1 MTRRLVYSY
10 LAITALVLAVLV
22 VPLGVSNQRRQLREV
37 QAGLERDAFVLASL
51 VEDGLAQGQVDPA
64 AGAEVQSYADRVGAR
79 VVIVDASGNSLL
91 DTDPT
96 EGGDPQFASRPEV
109 ATALDGRVATG
120 TRHSDTLGTD
130 LVYAAVPVAASG
142 IVSGGVRI
150 TYPSTEVD
158 DRVVA
163 TGSPWRA
170 VAAVSLLAVAGAG
183 VLLARSVT
191 KPLRELE
198 AAAVDI
204 GDGDLGRR
212 APEDRGPP
220 EVRKLAGA
228 FNRTAERLQDLVGS
242 QEAFVADASH
252 QLRTPLTALRLR
264 LENAEAEAG
273 PEQAADLQEAVA
285 EAERLGRLV
294 DGLLVLARADRVEA
308 ARSARSLVAAELV
321 EERVAIWRPLAE
333 ERGVRLETGVPDG
346 LTVQA
351 DPDRLSQVLDNLVA
365 NALDAA
371 PAGPRCA

>member
-1 MTRRLVYSY
+1 M
-10 LAITALVLAVLV
+10 
-22 VPLGVSNQRRQLREV
+22 
-37 QAGLERDAFVLASL
+37 
-51 VEDGLAQGQVDPA
+51 
-64 AGAEVQSYADRVGAR
+64 
-79 VVIVDASGNSLL
+79 
-91 DTDPT
+91 
-96 EGGDPQFASRPEV
+96 
-109 ATALDGRVATG
+109 
-120 TRHSDTLGTD
+120 
-130 LVYAAVPVAASG
+130 
-142 IVSGGVRI
+142 
-150 TYPSTEVD
+150 
-158 DRVVA
+158 
-163 TGSPWRA
+163 
-170 VAAVSLLAVAGAG
+170 VSLLAVAGVG

-212 APEDRGPP
+212 APEDQGPP

-308 ARSARSLVAAELV
+308 ARSARALDARELV

-333 ERGVRLETGVPDG
+333 ERDVRLDTDVPG
-346 LTVQA
+346 ALTVQA

-371 PAGPRCA
+371 PAGTAVRLTGRDLGGQRVALHVIDDGPGLSPEQRTRAFDRLWRASTTSDGLGGSGLGLAIVARLVHADGGSARLDEAPGGGIDAVVELPSG